1 MKKTRTMYSEII
13 KNEKLITEMKK
24 VLQMFPF
31 GVIMWP
37 ASKNNKEKWFINKEF
52 EKKFS
57 KIKKDLNELS
67 NIDIVFTDHS
77 QEVDVNKDI
86 QSDLNRLLKHQQHL
100 LKTDNLLVEKNIKIR
115 CQPDPLSRQLL
126 DNEDETVERI

>member
-1 MKKTRTMYSEII
+1 
-13 KNEKLITEMKK
+13 
-24 VLQMFPF
+24 
-31 GVIMWP
+31 MWP

-52 EKKFS
+52 ETKFT
-57 KIKKDLNELS
+57 KIRRNLEELS
-67 NIDIVFTDHS
+67 NIDIVFTDNS
-77 QEVDVNKDI
+77 QELDVNKDI
-86 QSDLNRLLKHQQHL
+86 HSDLNRLLKHQQHI